1 MIKEF
6 KNGQIYRHN
15 MLITEDIMENFAKLS
30 GDYNIL
36 HTDNDFAVRNGFKGR
51 VVYGNILGMMISTLV
66 GMNLKINNVMIISE
80 KMDFR
85 QPVFIGD
92 MIELAAIVENVSD
105 SVSIVDF
112 RLDFTNQSNEK
123 VAKGKLQIK
132 VL

>member
-36 HTDNDFAVRNGFKGR
+36 HTDNDFAVKNGFKGR